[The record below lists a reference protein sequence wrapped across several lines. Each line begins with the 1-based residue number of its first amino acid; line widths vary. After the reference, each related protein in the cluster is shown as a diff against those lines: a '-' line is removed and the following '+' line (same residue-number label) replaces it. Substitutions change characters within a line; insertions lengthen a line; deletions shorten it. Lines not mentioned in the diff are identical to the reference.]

1 MKQAL
6 LAVALILTTNVAIAG
21 FTDGN
26 ELYQWLLEDE
36 NPNGSMFKAGL
47 FKGYVG
53 GVVDLGNGV
62 LFCTTTG
69 VTRGQF
75 TAVAAKYLRNN
86 PEKWNKSADS
96 IVVEAM
102 KEAFP
107 CKK

>member
-1 MKQAL
+1 MKQVVLAL
-6 LAVALILTTNVAIAG
+6 LLTINASVAVAAYS
-21 FTDGN
+21 DGY
-26 ELYQWLLEDE
+26 ELYQLLLEDE
-36 NPNGSMFKAGL
+36 NPNGSAFKSGL

-53 GVVDLGNGV
+53 GVVDLGNGI

-75 TAVAAKYLRNN
+75 TAVVAKYLKNN
-86 PEKWNKSADS
+86 PEKWNDSADS
-96 IVVEAM
+96 IVVDAM

>member
-1 MKQAL
+1 MKQVLLILAL
-6 LAVALILTTNVAIAG
+6 MLTTNVAIAG

-36 NPNGSMFKAGL
+36 NQNGSRFESGL

-75 TAVAAKYLRNN
+75 TAVVAKYLKNN
-86 PEKWNKSADS
+86 PEKWNRSAYT
-96 IVVEAM
+96 IVVDAM

>member
-1 MKQAL
+1 MKQVLLVLAL
-6 LAVALILTTNVAIAG
+6 TLTTNIAYAA

-36 NPNGSMFKAGL
+36 NENGSRFKSGL
-47 FKGYVG
+47 YSGYVN
-53 GVVDLGNGV
+53 GVVDLGDDI

-75 TAVAAKYLRNN
+75 TAVVAKYLKNN
-86 PEKWNKSADS
+86 PEKWNQSAHS
-96 IVVEAM
+96 IVVDAM
-102 KEAFP
+102 EEAFP